1 MDRGVAL
8 PLAVVIG
15 GALAAQAPLNA
26 MLGRSV
32 GGLGAP
38 VIAFIV
44 GLLALF
50 VVTLLSGNFDRLD
63 QLGGAPWWAL
73 VGGGLISALYVAS
86 IVWTVRAL
94 GAGGLTA
101 ATIAGQF
108 AVALLID
115 HFGWL
120 GLEREPITATRL
132 AGLALLAAGTYLVV
146 TD

>member
-15 GALAAQAPLNA
+15 GTLAAQAPLNA

-32 GGLGAP
+32 GGLAAT
-38 VIAFIV
+38 VVAFTV
-44 GLLALF
+44 GLVAL
-50 VVTLLSGNFDRLD
+50 VMVTVLSGGFDRLG
-63 QLGGAPWWAL
+63 QLGEAPWWAL

-108 AVALLID
+108 AVALAID

-120 GLEREPITATRL
+120 GLERQPITAGKL

-146 TD
+146 AD